1 MKYSIISDVK
11 LKIRMISAL
20 IPKNSRIIFF
30 CTFFRQILLQF
41 KQSSCI
47 MKIEHMNQ
55 DWHDSYAGY
64 HLIFGEAVNKFILQK
79 TGGYCNGC
87 IERPSTV
94 RAIVFP

>member
-1 MKYSIISDVK
+1 MRTK
-11 LKIRMISAL
+11 
-20 IPKNSRIIFF
+20 
-30 CTFFRQILLQF
+30 
-41 KQSSCI
+41 
-47 MKIEHMNQ
+47 HMNQ

-64 HLIFGEAVNKFILQK
+64 HLIFGEAVNQFILQK